1 MQPYSFFLDLYRIER
16 FFSLTKFEI
25 ERKNTFFV
33 LPLKVI
39 TWMFYA
45 ISFQQIAQHLQ
56 RILMNEHFSLVFLL
70 YCLQQ
75 RMMASQLWLH
85 QKDLYF
91 ITNLIT
97 MIFKSET
104 GFLLPSQNW
113 STYVLKFCSPSLEL
127 EAVRKKYKSCS
138 TT

>member
-1 MQPYSFFLDLYRIER
+1 
-16 FFSLTKFEI
+16 
-25 ERKNTFFV
+25 
-33 LPLKVI
+33 
-39 TWMFYA
+39 MFHA

-104 GFLLPSQNW
+104 GFLLPSQN
-113 STYVLKFCSPSLEL
+113 
-127 EAVRKKYKSCS
+127 
-138 TT
+138 